1 MFCSLIIYPA
11 SSTTLINE
19 KVDICKIMNGCFPYY
34 SLAYLH
40 SIWHGMIPVSF
51 RAVRIESEGGLNE
64 ESIENASIHGRQIFK
79 DLVVDPRRSSR
90 AFWCI
95 GYVMSNNSNISHF
108 SSITLFYLFCESVL
122 KDSFISLFA
131 FPFDFLKGTAVFKVF
146 ELYSSPTK
154 VYASVLYINC
164 SVYVSG
170 CGSTSSL
177 GIFLLFLKKKKFIY
191 VRLLGEELDQLI

>member
-1 MFCSLIIYPA
+1 
-11 SSTTLINE
+11 
-19 KVDICKIMNGCFPYY
+19 MNGCFPYY

-146 ELYSSPTK
+146 ESYQSVRICPLHKLLCICQRLWLYK
-154 VYASVLYINC
+154 Q
-164 SVYVSG
+164 SG
-170 CGSTSSL
+170 HL
-177 GIFLLFLKKKKFIY
+177 PPFLKKKKFIY

>member
-1 MFCSLIIYPA
+1 M
-11 SSTTLINE
+11 
-19 KVDICKIMNGCFPYY
+19 
-34 SLAYLH
+34 
-40 SIWHGMIPVSF
+40 
-51 RAVRIESEGGLNE
+51 
-64 ESIENASIHGRQIFK
+64 
-79 DLVVDPRRSSR
+79 DPRRSSR

-122 KDSFISLFA
+122 KHSFISLFA

-177 GIFLLFLKKKKFIY
+177 GIFLLFLKKKFYLRSALGWRIRSIDIIVKNLNHDLLKPGAFFFWTSKKLCYHQQASKFNKLEIKLTY
-191 VRLLGEELDQLI
+191 S

>member
-1 MFCSLIIYPA
+1 MKRSTSARLWMDAFPII
-11 SSTTLINE
+11 
-19 KVDICKIMNGCFPYY
+19 V
-34 SLAYLH
+34 
-40 SIWHGMIPVSF
+40 WHIYTQYGTAWSQCRL
-51 RAVRIESEGGLNE
+51 RAVRIESEGGVNE

-177 GIFLLFLKKKKFIY
+177 GIFLPFF
-191 VRLLGEELDQLI
+191 